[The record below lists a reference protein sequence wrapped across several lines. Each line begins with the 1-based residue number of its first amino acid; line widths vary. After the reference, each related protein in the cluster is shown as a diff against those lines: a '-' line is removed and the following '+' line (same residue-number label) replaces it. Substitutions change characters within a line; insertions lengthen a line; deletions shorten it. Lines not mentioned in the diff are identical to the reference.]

1 MSSAHVKLLAH
12 VTSSAQ
18 YVISTCYIIG
28 SCYVIGTIR
37 HQHIFS
43 LDLYF
48 LNSFFLQP
56 VKMTETLEILNII
69 FTSIFGLEMLA
80 KVIAFGPYGY
90 IKDPYN
96 LFDGVIVI
104 VR

>member
-1 MSSAHVKLLAH
+1 M
-12 VTSSAQ
+12 
-18 YVISTCYIIG
+18 
-28 SCYVIGTIR
+28 
-37 HQHIFS
+37 
-43 LDLYF
+43 LYF
-48 LNSFFLQP
+48 LNSFLILSFFLQP

-69 FTSIFGLEMLA
+69 FTSIFALEMLS
-80 KVIAFGPYGY
+80 KIIAFGPYGY